1 MAGLLWAIVVVL
13 FVLWLLGFSLHVA
26 SGLIWLLLI
35 VAAIVALV
43 NLFSGGLGGSR
54 TTVIERPVDHT
65 HTHTDV

>member
-26 SGLIWLLLI
+26 GSLIWLILVVALI
-35 VAAIVALV
+35 VALA
-43 NLFSGGLGGSR
+43 NLFTGGLGGHR